1 MLMEMEKI
9 TIMKHINQNRMIHY
23 RIKIEQ
29 LINGKTRYVPQ
40 EGYLR
45 DTGGW
50 IRRMII
56 YWSDVY
62 KGGFDTEEEAISAMD
77 GIRKYREKK
86 EGEQVKSV
94 TYKNI

>member
-1 MLMEMEKI
+1 
-9 TIMKHINQNRMIHY
+9 MIHY

-50 IRRMII
+50 IRRMTI